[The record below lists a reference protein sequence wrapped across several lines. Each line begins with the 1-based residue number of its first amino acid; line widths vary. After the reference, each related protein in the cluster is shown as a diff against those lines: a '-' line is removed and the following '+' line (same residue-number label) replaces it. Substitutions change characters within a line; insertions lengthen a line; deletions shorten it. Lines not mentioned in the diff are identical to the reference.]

1 MVYLLVTVVLA
12 LLVGRG
18 PIYLAAVASALIWN
32 FCFVATRYT
41 FYISNLQ
48 DALMFMMFF
57 VVAMAM
63 GHLTSRLR
71 AQQAA
76 EREREERATA
86 LYLLTRELAEGKDF
100 TELLGGIIRQL
111 GEVFK
116 ADVAV
121 LLPDTD
127 NQNELVPY
135 PFGTL
140 ELSEKEAS
148 VAAWAFRNSKPAG
161 RDTDTLPSAEALYMP
176 LTTPSGCVG
185 GIGPQFKDDRP
196 LALQQRNLLESFI
209 PQLTLL
215 LV

>member
-18 PIYLAAVASALIWN
+18 PIYLAAVASALLWT
-32 FCFVATRYT
+32 FCFVEPRYT
-41 FYISNLQ
+41 FYITNFQ
-48 DALMFMMFF
+48 DGLMFGMFF
-57 VVAMAM
+57 VVAIAM

-100 TELLGGIIRQL
+100 TELLGAIIRQL

-135 PFGTL
+135 PFRTL

-161 RDTDTLPSAEALYMP
+161 RGTGTPPSAGGP
-176 LTTPSGCVG
+176 FISPPNPSRCGRVL
-185 GIGPQFKDDRP
+185 RP
-196 LALQQRNLLESFI
+196 
-209 PQLTLL
+209 P
-215 LV
+215 V